1 MRSRWRSRPAK
12 PRQIGLEE
20 AGLILARGG
29 LLRRQGR
36 TWGVWRSLDA
46 RRMRIGIVASEVAE
60 KLLDE
65 GLAKLDRGAR
75 HRLVAGQIT
84 VPQALAAMRASD

>member
-1 MRSRWRSRPAK
+1 MRGGWRSRPAK

-46 RRMRIGIVASEVAE
+46 RRMRTGIVAAEVAE
-60 KLLDE
+60 KLLEE
-65 GLAKLDRGAR
+65 GLAKLDRGAG